1 MASSVRLDR
10 VLANLGYGTRREAQ
24 RAVRDGRVRVH
35 GEVVRGP
42 EHHADPA
49 DVTLDGEPLEFPHG
63 LLVAFHKPVGV
74 VCSHDD
80 KEGVRVY
87 DLLPERWTMR
97 NPAVVS
103 VGRLDKDSSG
113 LLLVTDRTELVHL
126 LASPKHH
133 VEKRYLVTLDDPVSA
148 GELAHLAE
156 VFAAG
161 TLVLSGE
168 DSPCRPAVLRGTD
181 DPRVVEVVL
190 TEGKHRQVRKMIGAC
205 SHSVTALQRVAV
217 GPYEL
222 DGLAEGEWRA
232 VDPSLVASV

>member
-1 MASSVRLDR
+1 MTSSLRLDR

-49 DVTLDGEPLEFPHG
+49 DVTLDGVPLEFPHG
-63 LLVAFHKPVGV
+63 LLAAFHKPVGV

-87 DLLPERWTMR
+87 DLLPERWSLR
-97 NPAVVS
+97 NPALVS
-103 VGRLDKDSSG
+103 IGRLDKDSSG
-113 LLLVTDRTELVHL
+113 LLLVTDRTALVHL

-133 VEKRYLVTLDDPVSA
+133 VDKRYLVTLDDPLSS
-148 GELAHLAE
+148 GELADLVE

-168 DSPCRPAVLRGTD
+168 DAPCRPAVLRGTD
-181 DPRVVEVVL
+181 DPRVIEVVL

-205 SHSVTALQRVAV
+205 HHSVTSLQRVAV

-222 DGLAEGEWRA
+222 GDLAEGEWRA
-232 VDPSLVASV
+232 EDPSLVE